1 MSTCPACG
9 KENQS
14 GFRFCGFCGAPLD
27 EPGTASGLEERK
39 VVSVLFCDLVG
50 FTAASEAADPEDV
63 RARLRP
69 YHELLRERI
78 VAFGGTV
85 EKFVGDAVMAV
96 FGAPVAREDDAER
109 AVRAG
114 LAILE
119 ALDGLNEA
127 DAALGLSVRVG
138 INTGEALVTLDARP
152 DRGEGLVTG
161 DVVNTAS
168 RIQGAAPVGGIAV
181 GEGTFAASE
190 RAFEWERLEPA
201 TVKGKAQPLTLWR
214 PLRSRSR
221 FGTDVMREFSTPLV
235 GRELEM
241 LQARTLFGRVTGER
255 AVQIL
260 TLVGEPGVGKSR
272 IAAELFAYIDGLRE
286 VVRWR
291 QGRCPPYGEGITF
304 WALGEIVK
312 AHAGILESDA
322 PDQAQGKL
330 EAVLPEGEDTP
341 WLRAR
346 LLPLLGIDTGSAIS
360 REESFTAWR
369 RFLESI
375 ADAGPTVLVFE
386 DIHWADEALLAFLEH
401 LADWAQGVPLLIV
414 CTARPELHEKHPA
427 WGAGLRNATTLS
439 LAPLSDAD
447 TSQLVAGLLQQ
458 VALPAETQQLLLERA
473 GGNPLYAEEF
483 VRMLRDR
490 ELLDAQGRLRSGVE
504 VAFPESLQAL
514 IAARLDTLSPDRK
527 SLLQDAAVIGKVFW
541 SGAVAV
547 MGERERS
554 EVELA
559 LHDLVRKEL
568 VRPYRQSSM
577 EGEAEFGFGHVLVR
591 DVAYA
596 QVPRAQRA
604 AKHARAVG
612 WLEEKAGERVEDIAE
627 VLAFHTG
634 EAIAL
639 AEAAGDTA
647 LAAELAPA
655 ARRYTLLAGERAL
668 GLDTAKALQLLKRAL
683 ELTPESE
690 PAFPSILARWADAAQ
705 QAGDFPG
712 AADALGRAISS
723 FRERGDIAGAA
734 EALASRAVVSHYLGD
749 SGALAD
755 AQEAVA
761 LLEPGQGQALV
772 TALGRL
778 AGTYLTRNDD
788 SNAIAAADRAL
799 ELAAELGLPQ
809 PARALGFRGSAR
821 SSLGDPD
828 GLVEIDRALE
838 LLLAEGRGRD
848 AVVVAFN
855 RTVAVLDIEGPA
867 AAIVGC
873 DAAIVLAEARGIESM
888 ARGFRGERIAMLVEA
903 GRLTETLAESEGV
916 LEELEAT
923 GNAWMMARTRAAW
936 ARAQCET
943 GAVDQ
948 AIVLAERAVAG
959 DTDSLALWL
968 YDGMLA
974 ASVAQ
979 VRIAAGRS
987 EEARALLAQ
996 ISPARTSFGGFGALR
1011 LPHLTRCDLAV
1022 GDIATAEQ
1030 RCQNFVPLFQN
1041 HATGLQTAWAQVA
1054 EARGEFRPA
1063 AEAFGQASEQW
1074 RASGSALEQAYAVL
1088 GAGRCLVALGDA
1100 AADERLHEARRL
1112 FLGMGAGPRVEECD
1126 ALLGQPL

>member
-1 MSTCPACG
+1 VSTCPVCG
-9 KENQS
+9 KENQQ
-14 GFRFCGFCGAPLD
+14 GFRFCGFCGAPL
-27 EPGTASGLEERK
+27 ERPGTSTGMEERK

-50 FTAASEAADPEDV
+50 FTAASEAVDPEDV

-96 FGAPVAREDDAER
+96 FGAPAAREDDAER

-119 ALDGLNEA
+119 SLDGLNA
-127 DAALGLSVRVG
+127 SDAALGLSVRVG

-152 DRGEGLVTG
+152 DRGEGFVTG

-181 GEGTFAASE
+181 GGTTFAATE
-190 RAFEWERLEPA
+190 RAFEWEPLEPA
-201 TVKGKAQPLTLWR
+201 MVKGKAEPVALWR
-214 PLRSRSR
+214 PLRARSR
-221 FGTDVMREFSTPLV
+221 FGTDVIREFSTPLV
-235 GRELEM
+235 GRELEL
-241 LQARTLFGRVTGER
+241 LQTRTLFNRVTGEQG
-255 AVQIL
+255 VQLL

-272 IAAELFAYIDGLRE
+272 IVAELFAYIDALPQ

-322 PDQAQGKL
+322 PDEAQAKL
-330 EAVLPEGEDTP
+330 EAVLPESDDTP

-346 LLPLLGIDTGSAIS
+346 LLPLLGIDVGSSVS

-386 DIHWADEALLAFLEH
+386 DVHWADEALLAFLEH
-401 LADWAQGVPLLIV
+401 LVDWAQGVALLVV

-439 LAPLSDAD
+439 LTPLSDAD
-447 TSQLVAGLLQQ
+447 TSRLVSGLLQQ
-458 VALPAETQQLLLERA
+458 VELPAETQQLLLERA

-490 ELLDAQGRLRSGVE
+490 ELLDAQGRLRSGVKI
-504 VAFPESLQAL
+504 AFPESLQAL

-547 MGERERS
+547 MGERES
-554 EVELA
+554 SAVDHA
-559 LHDLVRKEL
+559 LHELVRKEL
-568 VRPYRQSSM
+568 VRPFRQSSM
-577 EGEAEFGFGHVLVR
+577 EGEEEFGFGHVLVR
-591 DVAYA
+591 DVAYG

-604 AKHARAVG
+604 AKHAKAVA
-612 WLEEKAGERVEDIAE
+612 WLEGKAGERVEDIAE
-627 VLAFHTG
+627 VLAYHTG

-639 AEAAGDTA
+639 AEAAGDGA

-668 GLDTAKALQLLKRAL
+668 GLDTAKALQLLERAL
-683 ELTPESE
+683 ELTPDSE
-690 PAFPSILARWADAAQ
+690 PVFPSILARWADAAQ

-712 AADALGRAISS
+712 AAEALGRAVSA
-723 FRERGDIAGAA
+723 FREGGDLEGAA
-734 EALASRAVVSHYLGD
+734 DALALRAVVLHYLGD
-749 SGALAD
+749 PGALAD
-755 AQEAVA
+755 VQEAVT
-761 LLEPGQGQALV
+761 LLEPVPGPTLV

-778 AGTYLTRNDD
+778 AGTHLTRNE
-788 SNAIAAADRAL
+788 NLEAIEAADRAI
-799 ELAAELGLPQ
+799 ELAATLGLPE

-821 SSLGDPD
+821 ASLGDPD
-828 GLVEIDRALE
+828 GLVELDRALE
-838 LLLAEGRGRD
+838 LLLAQGNGRD

-855 RTVAVLDIEGPA
+855 RTVAVLDIDGPS

-873 DAAIVLAEARGIESM
+873 DAVIALAEARGIESM
-888 ARGFRGERIAMLVEA
+888 AYGFRGERITMLVEA
-903 GRLTETLAESEGV
+903 GRLAETLAESEAV
-916 LEELEAT
+916 LRQLEAA
-923 GNAWMMARTRAAW
+923 GNAWMASRTQAAW
-936 ARAQCET
+936 ARALCET
-943 GAVDQ
+943 GAVEE
-948 AIVLAERAVAG
+948 AIVLAERALDVDA
-959 DTDSLALWL
+959 DSLELWL

-979 VRIAAGRS
+979 VRIAADRS
-987 EEARALLAQ
+987 DEARAVLAK
-996 ISPARTSFGGFGALR
+996 ISPARTSLGSLAAVR
-1011 LPHLTRCDLAV
+1011 LPQLVRCDLLI
-1022 GDIATAEQ
+1022 GDVATAEE
-1030 RCQNFVPLFQN
+1030 RCRNFVPTFPTEV
-1041 HATGLQTAWAQVA
+1041 TGLQTARAQIA

-1063 AEAFGQASEQW
+1063 AEAFREASEPW
-1074 RASGSALEQAYAVL
+1074 RSSGSALEHAYAVL
-1088 GAGRCLVALGDA
+1088 AEGRCLVALGDD
-1100 AADERLHEARRL
+1100 AADERLREARRL
-1112 FLGMGAGPRVEECD
+1112 FNKLGASPRVEECD
-1126 ALLGQPL
+1126 GLLGQ